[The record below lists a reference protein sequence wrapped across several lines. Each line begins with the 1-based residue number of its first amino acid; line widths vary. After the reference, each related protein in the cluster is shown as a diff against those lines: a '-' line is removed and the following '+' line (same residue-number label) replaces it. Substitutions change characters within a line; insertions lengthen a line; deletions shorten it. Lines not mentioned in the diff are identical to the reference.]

1 MIQSGFGEAISF
13 SPSVR
18 FTLMHV
24 YEYGDKVKLVSV
36 IYTVIRLKK
45 CRVMGMI
52 RWKKCNEFG
61 LFA

>member
-24 YEYGDKVKLVSV
+24 YMNTEIKLRDSLETMLCNGGDSLGKV
-36 IYTVIRLKK
+36 
-45 CRVMGMI
+45 
-52 RWKKCNEFG
+52 
-61 LFA
+61 